1 MIYTLNPQGKSRVM
15 NKMLFVTLYKEG
27 NEGGSKLVIKFV
39 PKIIGREGK
48 ISKELQNNKVKLL

>member
-1 MIYTLNPQGKSRVM
+1 M